1 MIVGIIDIMTLVLIA
16 ALGIYVR
23 IIENS
28 DSKRIDKM
36 HDDIHNLQDLRW
48 STSDKIHDLRV
59 ELKYNRNRGDRL
71 ENDMEALA
79 EALHM
84 QGIATVVKTEEVKVL
99 VKPEDTDG
107 EDTDN

>member
-1 MIVGIIDIMTLVLIA
+1 MDGIINIMTLVLIA

-28 DSKRIDKM
+28 DSKRIDKTR
-36 HDDIHNLQDLRW
+36 DDIHDLQDHRW
-48 STSDKIHDLRV
+48 RDDDKIDCLTHDLVRTSRRV
-59 ELKYNRNRGDRL
+59 NDLYD
-71 ENDMEALA
+71 DMEALV

-84 QGIATVVKTEEVKVL
+84 QGIATEVKTEEVKTL